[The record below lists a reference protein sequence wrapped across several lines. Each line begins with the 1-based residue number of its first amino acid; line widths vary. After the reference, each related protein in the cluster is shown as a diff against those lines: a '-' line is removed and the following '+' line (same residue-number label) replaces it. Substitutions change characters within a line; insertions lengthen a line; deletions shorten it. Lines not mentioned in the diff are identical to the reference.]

1 MNIKKN
7 VSAKRIIIFLSII
20 ILFLLLILLYPLVFK
35 SDFERYEEKYKY
47 SKGLPYQVYKFLY
60 LVGNVFQSSSVKI
73 SLILIDF
80 RLLLIK

>member
-60 LVGNVFQSSSVKI
+60 VI
-73 SLILIDF
+73 IDIDYCQTSKMQKMME
-80 RLLLIK
+80 IK

>member
-20 ILFLLLILLYPLVFK
+20 ILFLLLILFYPLVFK

-47 SKGLPYQVYKFLY
+47 LEILTK
-60 LVGNVFQSSSVKI
+60 KI
-73 SLILIDF
+73 C
-80 RLLLIK
+80 KKET